1 MQAIPQIMPISN
13 LRTNYNDVLTKLDS
27 GPVIL
32 SQRGTPAAV
41 ILSALEWNRIAQE
54 LQRLRRLE
62 LGDRASQEIGLT
74 DEVGDE
80 TVDRPVVQI
89 LRRPVLLDPA
99 LVHDQDPVRNKF
111 DHGKIMRNENIGEV
125 MILFQSVQQVENL
138 GLN

>member
-41 ILSALEWNRIAQE
+41 IVSAAEWNRTAQE

-62 LGDRASQEIGLT
+62 LGDRASQEIQDGNFVT
-74 DEVGDE
+74 EDEVDA
-80 TVDRPVVQI
+80 QFK
-89 LRRPVLLDPA
+89 A
-99 LVHDQDPVRNKF
+99 
-111 DHGKIMRNENIGEV
+111 
-125 MILFQSVQQVENL
+125 
-138 GLN
+138 